1 MFRIWSMVEKKKKLS
16 EKEKIA
22 KRKAYSKK
30 YWSRPEVKKKKAEQ
44 NFVKYHEDEAFKK
57 NRVISFKKYYNSNK
71 DELIED
77 QKKRNES
84 NAEAR
89 KEYARKYYLL
99 NKEKLKKRQK
109 EYYKDN
115 PEQYKAYKRKKRK
128 KSKKN

>member
-1 MFRIWSMVEKKKKLS
+1 MVEKKKKLS

-22 KRKAYSKK
+22 KRKAASKE
-30 YWSRPEVKKKKAEQ
+30 YWSRPEVLKRKAEQ
-44 NFVKYHEDEAFKK
+44 NYVKYHEDEAFRKK
-57 NRVISFKKYYNSNK
+57 RIGSFKKYYNSNK
-71 DELIED
+71 EEFIED

-84 NAEAR
+84 NAEER

-115 PEQYKAYKRKKRK
+115 TEQYKEYKKKKRK